1 MTILNRVKELRARFN
16 FSQSV
21 LAEKVGVTRQ
31 TIAAIEK
38 GDYVPSL
45 LLALT
50 ICDVFELKME
60 DVFVL
65 NKEGKRMNR
74 LVFSYM
80 LNVLLM
86 VLAGWAF
93 IELYYFTIEV
103 ANFIQTK
110 RIPFEVSVSL
120 MPIGLLLIFGIV
132 STVLYKIQKKNIKS
146 YHIDVSTIIS
156 SRRRA
161 GKGDYRKGLSYYIYV
176 TMVRVA
182 LCGWFLTLSPIA
194 NLYVPAYPVYIAFSI
209 FFIQM
214 TIFHVSLYRNKIV
227 KRNLLASARR
237 FLSAYTCTYS
247 NIILSF

>member
-1 MTILNRVKELRARFN
+1 
-16 FSQSV
+16 
-21 LAEKVGVTRQ
+21 
-31 TIAAIEK
+31 
-38 GDYVPSL
+38 
-45 LLALT
+45 
-50 ICDVFELKME
+50 ME

-110 RIPFEVSVSL
+110 RVPFEVSVSL

-146 YHIDVSTIIS
+146 YHIGCFHCYFLKKTS
-156 SRRRA
+156 

-182 LCGWFLTLSPIA
+182 LCGWF
-194 NLYVPAYPVYIAFSI
+194 
-209 FFIQM
+209 
-214 TIFHVSLYRNKIV
+214 
-227 KRNLLASARR
+227 
-237 FLSAYTCTYS
+237 
-247 NIILSF
+247 

>member
-146 YHIDVSTIIS
+146 YHIGCFHYYFLKKTSGK
-156 SRRRA
+156 RRLQKRLVVLHLCHY
-161 GKGDYRKGLSYYIYV
+161 GTCCL
-176 TMVRVA
+176 VRLV
-182 LCGWFLTLSPIA
+182 F
-194 NLYVPAYPVYIAFSI
+194 NAFS
-209 FFIQM
+209 
-214 TIFHVSLYRNKIV
+214 N
-227 KRNLLASARR
+227 
-237 FLSAYTCTYS
+237 C
-247 NIILSF
+247 

>member
-1 MTILNRVKELRARFN
+1 
-16 FSQSV
+16 
-21 LAEKVGVTRQ
+21 
-31 TIAAIEK
+31 
-38 GDYVPSL
+38 
-45 LLALT
+45 
-50 ICDVFELKME
+50 ME

-132 STVLYKIQKKNIKS
+132 STVLYKIQKKKYKS
-146 YHIDVSTIIS
+146 YHIGCFHYYFLKKTSGK
-156 SRRRA
+156 RRLQKRLVVLHLCHY
-161 GKGDYRKGLSYYIYV
+161 GTCCL
-176 TMVRVA
+176 VRLV
-182 LCGWFLTLSPIA
+182 LTLSQLLIYMF
-194 NLYVPAYPVYIAFSI
+194 LHIRYILHLVFSL
-209 FFIQM
+209 F
-214 TIFHVSLYRNKIV
+214 K
-227 KRNLLASARR
+227 
-237 FLSAYTCTYS
+237 
-247 NIILSF
+247 

>member
-1 MTILNRVKELRARFN
+1 
-16 FSQSV
+16 
-21 LAEKVGVTRQ
+21 
-31 TIAAIEK
+31 
-38 GDYVPSL
+38 
-45 LLALT
+45 
-50 ICDVFELKME
+50 ME

-132 STVLYKIQKKNIKS
+132 STVLYKIQKEKYKE
-146 YHIDVSTIIS
+146 
-156 SRRRA
+156 
-161 GKGDYRKGLSYYIYV
+161 LSY
-176 TMVRVA
+176 
-182 LCGWFLTLSPIA
+182 
-194 NLYVPAYPVYIAFSI
+194 
-209 FFIQM
+209 
-214 TIFHVSLYRNKIV
+214 
-227 KRNLLASARR
+227 
-237 FLSAYTCTYS
+237 
-247 NIILSF
+247 

>member
-1 MTILNRVKELRARFN
+1 
-16 FSQSV
+16 
-21 LAEKVGVTRQ
+21 
-31 TIAAIEK
+31 
-38 GDYVPSL
+38 
-45 LLALT
+45 
-50 ICDVFELKME
+50 
-60 DVFVL
+60 
-65 NKEGKRMNR
+65 MNR

-146 YHIDVSTIIS
+146 YHIGCFHYYFLKKTSGK
-156 SRRRA
+156 RRLQKRLVVLHLCHY
-161 GKGDYRKGLSYYIYV
+161 GTCCL
-176 TMVRVA
+176 VRLV
-182 LCGWFLTLSPIA
+182 LTLSPIA

-214 TIFHVSLYRNKIV
+214 TIFHVSLYRNKI
-227 KRNLLASARR
+227 A
-237 FLSAYTCTYS
+237 
-247 NIILSF
+247 